1 MHRTFHRLFTSIILA
16 AVISCLSVACPNQ
29 ALAAYD
35 GIWIASGG
43 GETGYFMITQVSS
56 GDYGLI
62 EFGLDPSSP
71 YYVAYYGAAA
81 RLNLVMDSIPDA
93 CPEYYVLQFTSE
105 NTGSMT
111 LYPREDMAASCSNIH
126 YGVPFPINRF

>member
-1 MHRTFHRLFTSIILA
+1 MHRTFRQRYHSVILA
-16 AVISCLSVACPNQ
+16 TIMFCLSVACPNQ

-43 GETGYFMITQVSS
+43 GMTGYFMITQVSN
-56 GDYGLI
+56 GAYGLI
-62 EFGLDPSSP
+62 EFGLDPNSP
-71 YYVAYYGAAA
+71 YYVTYYGAST
-81 RLNLVMDSIPDA
+81 RLNLVLDSIPDA

-105 NTGSMT
+105 NSGSMT
-111 LYPREDMAASCSNIH
+111 LYPREDVAATCSLPH

>member
-1 MHRTFHRLFTSIILA
+1 MHRTFRQLFTSIILA
-16 AVISCLSVACPNQ
+16 AIISCLSVACPTQ

-43 GETGYFMITQVSS
+43 GETGYFMITQASS

-71 YYVAYYGAAA
+71 YYVTYYGTPA
-81 RLNLVMDSIPDA
+81 RLNLILDSFPDT
-93 CPEYYVLQFTSE
+93 CPEYYTLSFTSAS
-105 NTGSMT
+105 TGTMT
-111 LYPREDMAASCSNIH
+111 LYPREDVGSTCTNSH
-126 YGVPFPINRF
+126 YGVPFPITRF